1 MESVQQLLDLLTLT
15 KTEPLKFKGQSVSIG
30 SPYVFGGQVISQA
43 LNAACRT
50 VEKDRFLHST
60 HAYFLEK
67 GNLYKNLTFK
77 VSVIRDGKSFS
88 VRRVTVTQE
97 GINILILAASFHILE
112 DNYSHQQKM
121 DTNIPQPEDLLSW
134 DEYYSKFKAK
144 LPLGIKEFLSVKRP
158 VEFKPS
164 NFINTLNIKS
174 LSPFSNVWFRLKG
187 NVEEVSLELKKQIL
201 AYISDYNLLMVA
213 SFPFADQINWQK
225 FTHVS
230 LDHSIWFFRDFDFRD
245 WMLFSIES
253 PNANNSRGFS
263 RGHIYSRNGNLVA
276 SVSQEGLFRE
286 LNE

>member
-15 KTEPLKFKGQSVSIG
+15 KTESLEFKGQSISIG
-30 SPYVFGGQVISQA
+30 SPYIFGGQVISQA

-97 GINILILAASFHILE
+97 GINILILAASFHIVE

-121 DTNIPQPEDLLSW
+121 DTSIPQPEDLLSW

-187 NVEEVSLELKKQIL
+187 NVEEVSIELKKQIL

-225 FTHVS
+225 FAHVS
-230 LDHSIWFFRDFDFRD
+230 LDHSIWFFRDFDFKD
-245 WMLFSIES
+245 WMLFSFES

-263 RGHIYSRNGNLVA
+263 RGHIYNRNGNLVA